1 MKTPKEIQDLIG
13 EVAHLRSGHL
23 EFDPLPSG
31 VCFLWV
37 TIGRRNFVLEYN
49 PKLGAGVSEN
59 FPDTP
64 PFHVGHDAAFDSLDE
79 AINHFKSLLADAE
92 RTEADYEPQAYALR
106 EESLPYKK
114 Q

>member
-13 EVAHLRSGHL
+13 EVAHLPSGRL

-37 TIGRRNFVLEYN
+37 TIGRRNFVLEYH
-49 PKLGAGVSEN
+49 PKEGTGVSEN
-59 FPDTP
+59 FADTP
-64 PFHVGHDAAFDSLDE
+64 PFVGHDAAFNSLDE
-79 AINHFKSLLADAE
+79 AIKQFKSLLADAE

-106 EESLPYKK
+106 DESIQYKK
-114 Q
+114 S